1 MATTC
6 QKKHKQSDGNIQK
19 DQLGKKKGKKEGLL
33 YLTESSRLVV
43 SRTTT
48 GAGVIKSPTTFPLVL
63 LSNICTSLK
72 VCNHHLLNCISKLH
86 SWIIGSCA
94 TSHQLKAHEFATY
107 FSGMK
112 FHQEDPIYE
121 G

>member
-6 QKKHKQSDGNIQK
+6 QKKHKQSEGNIQK